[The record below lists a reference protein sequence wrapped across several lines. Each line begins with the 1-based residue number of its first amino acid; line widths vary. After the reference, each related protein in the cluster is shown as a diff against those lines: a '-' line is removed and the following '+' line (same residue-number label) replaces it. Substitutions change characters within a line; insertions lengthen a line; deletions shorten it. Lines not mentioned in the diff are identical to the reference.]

1 MAISLNSDSRGFV
14 KVSSSLRARCAAFY
28 LPQFHPIPENDKAW
42 GEGFTEWTNVRKAK
56 PLFKGHEQPVIPAE
70 LGYYDLRD
78 AAVREQQAE
87 LAKAHGIEGFIYWHY
102 WFDGKRLLER
112 PFNEI
117 LESGKPDLPFC
128 LAWANESW
136 TGFWHGNP
144 DHMIMEQTYGGREGD
159 IRHFNWLLPAFK
171 DPRYMKVDGKP
182 IFMVYVPFALP
193 DAAGMIELWNKL
205 AQENGLPGIYFVAL
219 KSGKKVE
226 KRKAPE
232 FDASSTLRPSLRD
245 VPVSTLIANRI
256 RQYLARIGFNP
267 RRKTPIKHDYR
278 KAVARGSE
286 MESFGGEA
294 FPCVFSSWDNT
305 PRVGVNGHVYMNWT
319 PDLFETQ
326 LENAVK
332 AVEDRDFDH
341 RLVLLRSWNEWA
353 EGNMLEPDAKNG
365 DVILKTI
372 RKVVVR

>member
-1 MAISLNSDSRGFV
+1 MARSLNPHSRGFV
-14 KVSSSLRARCAAFY
+14 KVSSLRARCAAFY

-56 PLFKGHEQPVIPAE
+56 PLFKGHEQPVIPGE

-78 AAVREQQAE
+78 AEVREKQAE
-87 LAKAHGIEGFIYWHY
+87 LAKANGIEGFIYWHY

-112 PFNEI
+112 PFNEV
-117 LESGKPDLPFC
+117 LESGKPDFPFC

-144 DHMIMEQTYGGREGD
+144 DHMIMEQTYSGREGD

-193 DAAGMIELWNKL
+193 DAAGMIKLWNEL

-226 KRKAPE
+226 NRKAPE

-245 VPVSTLIANRI
+245 MPLPALIANRLKL
-256 RQYLARIGFNP
+256 RLAKYGLFKGP
-267 RRKTPIKHDYR
+267 RKEPVKHDYR
-278 KAVARGSE
+278 IAVAKGAE
-286 MESFGGEA
+286 LGTWGGES
-294 FPCVFSSWDNT
+294 FPCVFSNWDNT
-305 PRVGVNGHVYMNWT
+305 PRTGVNGHVYLNWT
-319 PDLFETQ
+319 PELFEAQ

-353 EGNMLEPDAKNG
+353 EGQMLEPDAKNG
-365 DVILKTI
+365 DVVLKTI